1 MNQSAFNAKASESL
15 PLAVLIKSKLGFDK
29 FLDPFAPTQAQP
41 ERAALLLRYQFK
53 SEERTAKTLARD
65 KLRGQKNRGLLS
77 LKAESIA
84 VRQWLYLFD
93 CCAHLLRH
101 RFMTF
106 SPFGV
111 QRRHTAGEGR
121 FLRRFFLFDFVL
133 CG

>member
-1 MNQSAFNAKASESL
+1 ML
-15 PLAVLIKSKLGFDK
+15 DFDK
-29 FLDPFAPTQAQP
+29 FLDPFAPAQAQP

-53 SEERTAKTLARD
+53 SEERTAKTLARN
-65 KLRGQKNRGLLS
+65 KLRSQENRGLLS

-93 CCAHLLRH
+93 CGAHSLRH

-111 QRRHTAGEGR
+111 QRRHIAGEWR
-121 FLRRFFLFDFVL
+121 FLRRSFLFDFAL
-133 CG
+133 SGRARQDQR